1 MIKIILAVFL
11 LVVITINI
19 QTSLGYEVTFEEWG
33 TRIQDTPTICIIEP
47 NNENSKYLTKK
58 LTERMMKQSH
68 VAIEEWEVLLKESE
82 RTKDKSMW
90 EIKIIDVSIE
100 NQKEFDYKVCNVL
113 LHFEDKP
120 ELEEEW
126 YKILGKTTY
135 EEGNTGRSQITVYY
149 EDIDF
154 CKTEDAKFVYY
165 DPCYNDSPRLM
176 IQLTSVVKHEF
187 GHALGLGHYVANNL
201 DVSVEW
207 ARGIINAPSIMAVFT
222 HQNENENRITPK
234 DTAMIRTLYGENGF
248 SHNKII
254 EKEIFQLFGTSSEEY
269 VIPENGF
276 EIAIIEGLINS
287 EEIISGVPLVLEITR
302 PDGTSVLE
310 NIRINSNGIFNM
322 QKIIDSSLSNGTYS
336 VIATYRGGTSD
347 KVSFVVLSEGVP
359 NESSKI
365 PIWVKNSTIWGSED
379 KIEDKDFVLVIE
391 YFFKKNILKPLSS
404 HVDEVITKDA
414 GEILDTDGDGIPDKS
429 DSCKNEPEIFNNILD
444 WDGCPETEEV
454 STGAVMDKDNDGVPD
469 NIDQCPNDKEVYN
482 KIQDSDGCP
491 ETNSS
496 ELTRDSDFDGIDD
509 KVDDCPLV
517 AEDFD
522 GLEDSD
528 GCPEIIEDDIKRV
541 IPKWIKQNVKWWIND
556 EITDEDFIS
565 GIQYLIKTGSLVI

>member
-1 MIKIILAVFL
+1 M
-11 LVVITINI
+11 
-19 QTSLGYEVTFEEWG
+19 
-33 TRIQDTPTICIIEP
+33 
-47 NNENSKYLTKK
+47 
-58 LTERMMKQSH
+58 
-68 VAIEEWEVLLKESE
+68 
-82 RTKDKSMW
+82 
-90 EIKIIDVSIE
+90 
-100 NQKEFDYKVCNVL
+100 
-113 LHFEDKP
+113 
-120 ELEEEW
+120 
-126 YKILGKTTY
+126 
-135 EEGNTGRSQITVYY
+135 
-149 EDIDF
+149 
-154 CKTEDAKFVYY
+154 
-165 DPCYNDSPRLM
+165 
-176 IQLTSVVKHEF
+176 
-187 GHALGLGHYVANNL
+187 
-201 DVSVEW
+201 
-207 ARGIINAPSIMAVFT
+207 
-222 HQNENENRITPK
+222 
-234 DTAMIRTLYGENGF
+234 
-248 SHNKII
+248 
-254 EKEIFQLFGTSSEEY
+254 
-269 VIPENGF
+269 
-276 EIAIIEGLINS
+276 
-287 EEIISGVPLVLEITR
+287 VLEITR

-322 QKIIDSSLSNGTYS
+322 QKIIDSTISNGTYS
-336 VIATYRGGTSD
+336 VIATYRGETSD
-347 KVSFVVLSEGVP
+347 VVSFVVLSEGIV

-509 KVDDCPLV
+509 KADDCPLV

-528 GCPEIIEDDIKRV
+528 GCPEIIEDDTNRV

-565 GIQYLIKTGSLVI
+565 GIQYLIKTRSLVI